1 MDIQTFQIN
10 LFLNNFVEE
19 IVRRK
24 VNFRVF
30 RINII
35 IYSSLSSEDSLLLI
49 RLLPVRVFPL
59 LGPKTK
65 KKYDTINTLHNTNVW
80 VTFLAFGF
88 NFWEKQ
94 DESL

>member
-1 MDIQTFQIN
+1 MDNWQMGLNLARFNFQKMYSLIK
-10 LFLNNFVEE
+10 FVEDE
-19 IVRRK
+19 RE

-59 LGPKTK
+59 FGPE
-65 KKYDTINTLHNTNVW
+65 TL
-80 VTFLAFGF
+80 LL
-88 NFWEKQ
+88 Q
-94 DESL
+94 

>member
-1 MDIQTFQIN
+1 MDNWQMGLNLARFNFQKMYSLIK
-10 LFLNNFVEE
+10 FVEDE
-19 IVRRK
+19 RE

-59 LGPKTK
+59 FGPE
-65 KKYDTINTLHNTNVW
+65 TLI
-80 VTFLAFGF
+80 F
-88 NFWEKQ
+88 Q
-94 DESL
+94 

>member
-1 MDIQTFQIN
+1 MDNWQMGLNLARFNFQKMYSLIK
-10 LFLNNFVEE
+10 FVEDE
-19 IVRRK
+19 RE

-59 LGPKTK
+59 FGPKTL
-65 KKYDTINTLHNTNVW
+65 I
-80 VTFLAFGF
+80 F
-88 NFWEKQ
+88 Q
-94 DESL
+94 

>member
-1 MDIQTFQIN
+1 MDNWQMGLNLARFNFQKMYSLIK
-10 LFLNNFVEE
+10 FVEDE
-19 IVRRK
+19 RE

-59 LGPKTK
+59 FGPGTVF
-65 KKYDTINTLHNTNVW
+65 DCAI
-80 VTFLAFGF
+80 FL
-88 NFWEKQ
+88 
-94 DESL
+94 

>member
-1 MDIQTFQIN
+1 M
-10 LFLNNFVEE
+10 FLNKFVED
-19 IVRRK
+19 IVKRE

-59 LGPKTK
+59 LGPKT
-65 KKYDTINTLHNTNVW
+65 LH
-80 VTFLAFGF
+80 
-88 NFWEKQ
+88 
-94 DESL
+94 